1 MASLADLIEAH
12 IVALVEEAGGVI
24 EVQRAL
30 LAEHFSCVPSQIT
43 YVLTS
48 RFQPERGYVVESRRG
63 GGGFI
68 RIAKIEPEGDIAE
81 IIGDVGSYLT
91 QDEAYSHLTRLLEDG
106 IIDVRTFKTMQAAL
120 SREVLAVDLP
130 LRDLLRARIFKAMLS
145 AYFSVHED
153 EE

>member
-1 MASLADLIEAH
+1 VASLADLIEAH
-12 IVALVEEAGGVI
+12 IVALVEEAGGMVEI
-24 EVQRAL
+24 QRAL

-43 YVLTS
+43 YVLSS

-81 IIGDVGSYLT
+81 IIEDVGDYLA
-91 QDEAYSHLTRLLEDG
+91 QDEAYSYLTRLLEDDV
-106 IIDVRTFKTMQAAL
+106 IDIRTFKTMQAAL
-120 SREVLAVDLP
+120 SRETLAVDLP
-130 LRDLLRARIFKAMLS
+130 LRDALRARVLKAMLS